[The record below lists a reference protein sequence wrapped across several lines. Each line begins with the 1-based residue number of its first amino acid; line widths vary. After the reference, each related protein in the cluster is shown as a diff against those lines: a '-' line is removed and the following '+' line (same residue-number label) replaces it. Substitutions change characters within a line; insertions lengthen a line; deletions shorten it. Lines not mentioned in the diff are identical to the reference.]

1 MLTEIPTARVQQ
13 NTSAG
18 EIKSLTSLRGV
29 AALAVVTQH
38 FSATAQLHSSGWI
51 PSIVPHGYMAVDFF
65 FVLSGFIMSYT
76 YINSFQ
82 SLGIKAFPPF
92 FLKRV
97 ARIFPLG
104 LAVLLTVL
112 LLGGFAAIW
121 GRSDLFINQNAIKVG
136 LVSSI
141 IVNVLHLQGF
151 SYRYN
156 LNDPSWS
163 ISVEMAAYLIFPILI
178 WIVFKG
184 PRLISI
190 LFFFAGTL
198 TLASVA
204 IAHPRLGLAT
214 RSVPFDLVRCFTEFS
229 YGMLVYRIFQMQ
241 GPARIIGADAGTW
254 GITALS
260 VAMLVLRLDLLAAL
274 SFPLVVLA
282 WAWNTGSPSRVM
294 SSRLPYFFGTI
305 SFSIYLVHHLFRRPE
320 LELLKYFFPDPIPP
334 ASALAFAFA
343 FAGSISVI
351 PVAALAYYF
360 VEKPGR
366 TAIKAL
372 IDRFRRPARGPTL
385 TPDPQPVR

>member
-82 SLGIKAFPPF
+82 SLGVKAFPPF

-184 PRLISI
+184 PRFISI

-198 TLASVA
+198 TLTSVA

-214 RSVPFDLVRCFTEFS
+214 RNVPFDLVRCFTEFS
-229 YGMLVYRIFQMQ
+229 YGMLIYRIFQMQ
-241 GPARIIGADAGTW
+241 GPVRIIGADAGTW

-320 LELLKYFFPDPIPP
+320 LELLKHFFPDPIPP
-334 ASALAFAFA
+334 ASALAFA

-372 IDRFRRPARGPTL
+372 IDRFRRRARGPTL